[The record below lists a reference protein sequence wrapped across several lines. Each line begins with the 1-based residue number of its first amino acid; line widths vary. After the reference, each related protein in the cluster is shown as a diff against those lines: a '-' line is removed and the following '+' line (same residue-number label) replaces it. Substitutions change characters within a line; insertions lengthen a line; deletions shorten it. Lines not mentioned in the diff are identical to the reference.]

1 MAPVCIS
8 DERAVA
14 VSAERLWKVILDAP
28 AMAKVC
34 AGLVDAVEV
43 EGDGGPGTINTLKLN
58 PAAEAGSIYKTRLVA
73 RDDASHTLKS
83 EVLEAQSK
91 VGKKLKSHS
100 LESKLE
106 AAGDGACVARLRVE
120 CELEEDGG
128 ALSPEQEKAI
138 AGGYFGMLGMIEAYL
153 VAHPEEYA

>member
-1 MAPVCIS
+1 MAPACFS

-28 AMAKVC
+28 AMVKVC
-34 AGLVDAVEV
+34 AGLVDAVEI

-58 PAAEAGSIYKTRLVA
+58 PAADAGSVYKTRLVSC
-73 RDDASHTLKS
+73 DNASHVVKS

-91 VGKKLKSHS
+91 VGKFKSHS

-106 AAGDGACVARLRVE
+106 ATDVGSCVAKLKVE
-120 CELEEDGG
+120 CELEDGSS
-128 ALSPEQEKAI
+128 LSPEQEKTI
-138 AGGYFGMLGMIEAYL
+138 VDGYFGMLKMIEAYL
-153 VAHPEEYA
+153 VAHPAEYA